1 MPGTRE
7 TVTRHMSH
15 VVEMSLSL
23 NSCDSALTV
32 RWLTMSLQLNAINI
46 LGSLRVSPSNSRII
60 TVSVSNNK
68 CLEIDNE
75 TPSTK
80 IWKVTAFVLFWTF

>member
-1 MPGTRE
+1 MPGTHE
-7 TVTRHMSH
+7 TVTRDMSH

-46 LGSLRVSPSNSRII
+46 LGSLRVSPSNSMII
-60 TVSVSNNK
+60 IVSVSNNK

-75 TPSTK
+75 TPSAK
-80 IWKVTAFVLFWTF
+80 IWKVTAFILFWTF